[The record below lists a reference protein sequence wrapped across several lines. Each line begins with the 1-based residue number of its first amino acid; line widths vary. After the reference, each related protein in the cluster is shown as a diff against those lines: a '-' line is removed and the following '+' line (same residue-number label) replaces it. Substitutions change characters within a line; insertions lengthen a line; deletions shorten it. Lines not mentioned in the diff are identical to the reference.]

1 MTSWPLRVRV
11 ALAFLLATAVAL
23 AGLGAFVLLR
33 VEATLEERLDDALE
47 AELDRVAGVQTAER
61 AAAAETPPGELFV
74 QVYDADGRLAA
85 SSPGVVGELVPG
97 ERPDGYHDAT
107 VSLLDEP
114 DDEPDDDD
122 NDEDRDEDRDED
134 DTERV
139 PARLLVT
146 TVDGGQ
152 VVVGTPRD
160 DTDEAVAEVRTQLL
174 VGGPAALL
182 LAGLLGY
189 LVAGAGLRPIERMR
203 ARAATISDRSAG
215 ERLPLPVAR
224 DELRRL
230 AETLNAMLDRLDE
243 GLDRQRRFVAEA
255 SHELRTPL
263 TLMRTELDL
272 ALDRP
277 RTSEELTEA
286 LRSTDEEVRR
296 LIDLADRL
304 LVLAAADAGR
314 LGLELGQVDLRELAH
329 DVVRR
334 FAPRAAELG
343 RSLTVESAQPT
354 GPVVNGDRGRLDQV
368 LSNLV
373 DNALRH
379 GAGAVTVSIGAS
391 RSSVTLSVLDE
402 GPGISE
408 RRLFE
413 RFNGSHGGQGLGLA
427 IVREIVLAHGGT
439 VDAEPADD
447 DPSGSPRPACVVVR
461 LPRGD
466 DVLRSSS

>member
-33 VEATLEERLDDALE
+33 VEATLEERLDDVLE
-47 AELDRVAGVQTAER
+47 GELDRVAGVPTADR

-97 ERPDGYHDAT
+97 DRPDGYRDAT
-107 VSLLDEP
+107 VSLLDDEP

-122 NDEDRDEDRDED
+122 RDEDTDED

-139 PARLLVT
+139 PARLLVA
-146 TVDGGQ
+146 TVDGGGQ

-263 TLMRTELDL
+263 ALMRTELDL
-272 ALDRP
+272 ALGRP
-277 RTSEELTEA
+277 RSSEELTEA

-296 LIDLADRL
+296 LVDLADQL

-314 LGLELGQVDLRELAH
+314 LGLELGPIDLRELAD

-379 GAGAVTVSIGAS
+379 GAGAVTVSVGAS

-402 GPGISE
+402 GPGVSE
-408 RRLFE
+408 WRLFE

-439 VDAEPADD
+439 VDTEPADD
-447 DPSGSPRPACVVVR
+447 DPSGSPRPARVVVR
-461 LPRGD
+461 LPRDD